1 VILPAEYSWLESYL
15 DNDSLW
21 LEDAVNWEEAFDL
34 VLSDF
39 TIYNF
44 LTTPFF
50 FNSHFFLD
58 SFTKLSFLDVMFSI
72 ETDKNSYSRII
83 WFIYVRFDFHSLQ

>member
-1 VILPAEYSWLESYL
+1 MILPAEYSWLESYL

-21 LEDAVNWEEAFDL
+21 LEDAINWEEAFDL

-50 FNSHFFLD
+50 F
-58 SFTKLSFLDVMFSI
+58 
-72 ETDKNSYSRII
+72 
-83 WFIYVRFDFHSLQ
+83 